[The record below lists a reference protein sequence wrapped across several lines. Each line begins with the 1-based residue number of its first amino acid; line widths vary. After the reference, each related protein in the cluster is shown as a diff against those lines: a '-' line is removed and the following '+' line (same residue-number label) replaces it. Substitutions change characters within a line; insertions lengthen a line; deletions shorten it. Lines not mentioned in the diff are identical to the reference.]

1 MSTKNNNT
9 NAQRAHKGR
18 ISHWTW
24 GRTQKRHGQGSGL
37 AIKFNDKWDEWL
49 EIDKH
54 FEKPSQ
60 ICILQKNEYLRD
72 LVQRLSV
79 GQRIGKQAAVKGIT
93 RNIATSIDRACHSVR
108 SMWIQVVNRQAEGK
122 STSRLNTVVCILGCV
137 HCGPSFPKPRRL
149 VLIRFPSPSPS
160 SGPVPARKKAAHF
173 D

>member
-24 GRTQKRHGQGSGL
+24 GRTQKRHGQGSSL

-79 GQRIGKQAAVKGIT
+79 GQRIGKQAVVKGIT

-122 STSRLNTVVCILGCV
+122 STSRLNSV
-137 HCGPSFPKPRRL
+137 HSGMCALWPELPEAQAAGP
-149 VLIRFPSPSPS
+149 
-160 SGPVPARKKAAHF
+160 GPVLVAVPKQWPGPGKKKSSPL
-173 D
+173 